1 MSRFMIGNVFLV
13 ISMVCAASSQI
24 LIKAL
29 IDEVRPGGFDWSVVR
44 SFMSGE
50 RLVRGGGA
58 GVLLV
63 AGFLFWILS
72 LGRLDL
78 SYAYPVAC
86 TSVLLISFFSVV
98 FLGETMTARMW
109 AGTALIVVGMVLLTP
124 GH

>member
-29 IDEVRPGGFDWSVVR
+29 IDEVRPGGLDWSVVQ
-44 SFMSGE
+44 SFLSGG
-50 RLVRGGGA
+50 RLLRGAGA

-63 AGFLFWILS
+63 AGFVFWILS

-86 TSVLLISFFSVV
+86 TSVLLISFFSVIV
-98 FLGETMTARMW
+98 LGESMTLRMW

>member
-29 IDEVRPGGFDWSVVR
+29 IDEIRPGGFDWSVVQ
-44 SFMSGE
+44 SFTSAA
-50 RLVRGGGA
+50 RLLRGAGA

-63 AGFLFWILS
+63 AGFVFWILS

-98 FLGETMTARMW
+98 FLGESMTIRMW